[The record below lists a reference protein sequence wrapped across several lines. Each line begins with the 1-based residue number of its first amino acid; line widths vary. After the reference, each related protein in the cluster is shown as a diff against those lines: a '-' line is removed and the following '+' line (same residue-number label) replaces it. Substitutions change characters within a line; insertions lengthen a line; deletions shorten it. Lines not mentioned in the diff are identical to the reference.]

1 MELCI
6 YYDNFEHIYIYIF
19 NTVSSSKYPGE
30 FIKLYIYNATCQDSP
45 VTHNN
50 ETITVETTVFA

>member
-1 MELCI
+1 MEHLGNVSKFFRTFGI
-6 YYDNFEHIYIYIF
+6 FIENFINFMEIF
-19 NTVSSSKYPGE
+19 SKLLNIFKILPH
-30 FIKLYIYNATCQDSP
+30 DSP